1 MTIDAM
7 PARGTWLMVAVSMAL
22 FCVQIDYFAINLA
35 LPQMASDFGS
45 TATDLQWIIS
55 IYMVTLGA
63 LMVPA
68 GRLADIFGR
77 KQILLIGI
85 ALFGLASLLCAI
97 AASATTLVA
106 FRALQGAGAAL
117 IFPASVSVITNAFPP
132 AQSGR
137 MIGLAYGIAGLGNA
151 AGPLIG
157 GLLTQTVGWR
167 WIFALNIP
175 LTAACVL
182 IGAFAMSESRDTE
195 APRRIDVAGL
205 ALLTAGIGV
214 FTLTFDRAPAWGWWS
229 LATAGAFT
237 GALALLALFVIVESR
252 VRWPLVDLSLARNM
266 RFTVL
271 VAAGTIANV
280 AYGVTIFLSTVYL
293 QDARG
298 LDPLAAGLV
307 FLGPSA
313 GAAAGG
319 VLSGR
324 LAAGHPVRTMGVAT
338 VLAAASLGLLAAA
351 RDWALYVPTLTACG
365 FTLGLVYAFTT
376 VATQAVVS
384 PQRAGEA
391 AGIALTAMIAMG
403 GVGVAVASTT
413 LERLRSTG
421 MSTAGG
427 IDLIFAILA
436 AALLPAGL
444 LVAAVASRTPD
455 PISAQTRHRNTAQT

>member
-1 MTIDAM
+1 MTVDTT
-7 PARGTWLMVAVSMAL
+7 PVRGTWLMAAVSMAL
-22 FCVQIDYFAINLA
+22 FCVQVDYFAMNLA
-35 LPQMASDFGS
+35 LPRMATDFGS
-45 TATDLQWIIS
+45 TATDLQWIVS
-55 IYMVTLGA
+55 VYMVTLGA

-77 KQILLIGI
+77 KRVLLIGI
-85 ALFGLASLLCAI
+85 AVFGLASLLCAI
-97 AASATTLVA
+97 APSVATLVG
-106 FRALQGAGAAL
+106 FRALQGGGAAL

-132 AQSGR
+132 RQASR

-175 LTAACVL
+175 LTAACAI
-182 IGAFAMSESRDTE
+182 IGAFAISESRDPD
-195 APRRIDVAGL
+195 APRRIDLAGL
-205 ALLTAGIGV
+205 ALLTSGIGV

-229 LATAGAFT
+229 AATVGAFAGAI
-237 GALALLALFVIVESR
+237 GLLALFVIVERR
-252 VRWPLVDLSLARNM
+252 VRWPLVDLSLVRNA

-271 VAAGTIANV
+271 VAAGTVANI

-293 QDARG
+293 QDGRG

-313 GAAAGG
+313 GAAVGG

-324 LAAGHPVRTMGVAT
+324 LAAGHPVRVMGIST
-338 VLAAASLGLLAAA
+338 VLAAVSLALLASA
-351 RDWALYVPTLTACG
+351 RDWALYIPALTACG

-403 GVGVAVASTT
+403 GVGVAVAGTM
-413 LERLRSTG
+413 LERMRGNG
-421 MSTAGG
+421 MSIGVGVDVILTV
-427 IDLIFAILA
+427 LA

-444 LVAAVASRTPD
+444 LVLGVAARAALPAHLNHVG
-455 PISAQTRHRNTAQT
+455 

>member
-1 MTIDAM
+1 MTGT
-7 PARGTWLMVAVSMAL
+7 PASADVGPANGKWLMVAVSMAL
-22 FCVQIDYFAINLA
+22 FCVQIDYFAMNLA
-35 LPQMASDFGS
+35 LPRMASDFGS

-77 KQILLIGI
+77 KRVLLIGI

-97 AASATTLVA
+97 AASAATLVA

-157 GLLTQTVGWR
+157 GMLTQTVGWR

-182 IGAFAMSESRDTE
+182 IGAFAISESRDTE
-195 APRRIDVAGL
+195 APRRIDLAGL

-229 LATAGAFT
+229 LATVGAFT
-237 GALALLALFVIVESR
+237 GAIALLALFVVVERR
-252 VRWPLVDLSLARNM
+252 VRWPLVDLSLVRNT

-324 LAAGHPVRTMGVAT
+324 LAAGHPVRVMGVAT
-338 VLAAASLGLLAAA
+338 ILAAASLGLLAAA
-351 RDWALYVPTLTACG
+351 RDWALYVPALTACG

-376 VATQAVVS
+376 VATQSVVS

-391 AGIALTAMIAMG
+391 AGM
-403 GVGVAVASTT
+403 
-413 LERLRSTG
+413 LERLGSTG

-436 AALLPAGL
+436 AVLLPAGL
-444 LVAAVASRTPD
+444 LVVAVASRTAD
-455 PISAQTRHRNTAQT
+455 PASERC

>member
-1 MTIDAM
+1 MTTDARG
-7 PARGTWLMVAVSMAL
+7 ARGTWLMVAVSMAL

-97 AASATTLVA
+97 AASAATLVA

-324 LAAGHPVRTMGVAT
+324 LAAGHPMRIMGVAT

-413 LERLRSTG
+413 LERLRGTG

-427 IDLIFAILA
+427 IDLIFAVLA

>member
-97 AASATTLVA
+97 AASAATLVA

-175 LTAACVL
+175 LTAACML

-324 LAAGHPVRTMGVAT
+324 LAAGHPMRIMGVAT

-413 LERLRSTG
+413 LERLRGTG

-427 IDLIFAILA
+427 IDLIFAVLA

>member
-7 PARGTWLMVAVSMAL
+7 GSRGTWLMVAVSMAL

-77 KQILLIGI
+77 KRILLIGI

-97 AASATTLVA
+97 AASAATLVA

-182 IGAFAMSESRDTE
+182 IGAFAISESRDTE

-229 LATAGAFT
+229 LATAGAFI
-237 GALALLALFVIVESR
+237 GALALLALFVVVESR

-271 VAAGTIANV
+271 VVAGTIANV

-324 LAAGHPVRTMGVAT
+324 LAAGHPVRIMGVAT

>member
-97 AASATTLVA
+97 AASAATLVA

-324 LAAGHPVRTMGVAT
+324 LAAGHPMRIMGVAT

-413 LERLRSTG
+413 LERLRGTG

-427 IDLIFAILA
+427 IDLIFAVLA

>member
-1 MTIDAM
+1 MTVDTT
-7 PARGTWLMVAVSMAL
+7 PVRGKWLMAAVSMAL
-22 FCVQIDYFAINLA
+22 FCVQVDYFAMNLA
-35 LPQMASDFGS
+35 LPRMATDFGS
-45 TATDLQWIIS
+45 TATDLQWIVS
-55 IYMVTLGA
+55 IYLVTLGA
-63 LMVPA
+63 LLVPA
-68 GRLADIFGR
+68 GRLADVLGR
-77 KQILLIGI
+77 KRTLLIGI
-85 ALFGLASLLCAI
+85 AVFGLASLLCAI
-97 AASATTLVA
+97 APSVTTLVG

-132 AQSGR
+132 LQAGR

-175 LTAACVL
+175 LTAACAL
-182 IGAFAMSESRDTE
+182 IGVLAISESRDPD
-195 APRRIDVAGL
+195 APRRIDLAGL
-205 ALLTAGIGV
+205 ALLTSGIGV
-214 FTLTFDRAPAWGWWS
+214 FTLAFDRAPAWGWWS
-229 LATAGAFT
+229 PATLAALAGAVV
-237 GALALLALFVIVESR
+237 LFAAFVVVERR
-252 VRWPLVDLSLARNM
+252 VRWPLVDLSLMRNV

-271 VAAGTIANV
+271 VAAGTVANI

-293 QDARG
+293 QNGRG

-324 LAAGHPVRTMGVAT
+324 LAARHPMRVMGIT
-338 VLAAASLGLLAAA
+338 TLLAAVSLSLLASA
-351 RDWALYVPTLTACG
+351 RDWALYVPALTACG

-403 GVGVAVASTT
+403 GVGVAVAGTV
-413 LERLRSTG
+413 LERLRNNGISIG
-421 MSTAGG
+421 VG
-427 IDLIFAILA
+427 IDVILA
-436 AALLPAGL
+436 VLAVALLPAGL
-444 LVAAVASRTPD
+444 IVLGMASRTAP
-455 PISAQTRHRNTAQT
+455 PVRS

>member
-7 PARGTWLMVAVSMAL
+7 GSRGTWLMVAVSMAL

-77 KQILLIGI
+77 KRILLIGI

-97 AASATTLVA
+97 AASAATLVA

-182 IGAFAMSESRDTE
+182 IGAFAISESRDTE

-229 LATAGAFT
+229 LATAGAFI
-237 GALALLALFVIVESR
+237 GALALLALFVVVESR
-252 VRWPLVDLSLARNM
+252 VRWPLVDLSLARTM

-271 VAAGTIANV
+271 VVAGTIANV

-324 LAAGHPVRTMGVAT
+324 LAAGHPVRIMGVAT

>member
-1 MTIDAM
+1 MMA
-7 PARGTWLMVAVSMAL
+7 AVCLAL

-35 LPQMASDFGS
+35 LPQMAGDFDS
-45 TATDLQWIIS
+45 TTTDLQWVVS
-55 IYMVTLGA
+55 VYMVTLGA

-77 KQILLIGI
+77 KRALLAGV
-85 ALFGLASLLCAI
+85 ALFGLASLLCAV
-97 AASATTLVA
+97 APSVATLVG

-132 AQSGR
+132 EQAGR
-137 MIGLAYGIAGLGNA
+137 KIGLAYGIAGLGNA

-175 LTAACVL
+175 LTVACL
-182 IGAFAMSESRDTE
+182 IIGAFAISESRDTA
-195 APRRIDVAGL
+195 APRRIDIAGL
-205 ALLTAGIGV
+205 ALLTSGIGV
-214 FTLTFDRAPAWGWWS
+214 FTLTFDRAPVWGW
-229 LATAGAFT
+229 LAPATIVALAGAV
-237 GALALLALFVIVESR
+237 ALFALFVAVERR
-252 VRWPLVDLSLARNM
+252 VRWPLVDLSLARNV
-266 RFTVL
+266 RFGVL
-271 VAAGTIANV
+271 VAAGSVANV
-280 AYGVTIFLSTVYL
+280 AYGVTIFLSTLYL

-298 LDPLAAGLV
+298 LDPLTAGLV

-313 GAAAGG
+313 GAAVGG

-324 LAAGHPVRTMGVAT
+324 FAAGQPVRIMGATT
-338 VLAAASLGLLAAA
+338 VLAAASLALLGSASG
-351 RDWALYVPTLTACG
+351 WAVYLPALTACG

-391 AGIALTAMIAMG
+391 AGIALTAMITMG
-403 GVGVAVASTT
+403 GVGIAVAGTM

-421 MSTAGG
+421 ATTAAG
-427 IDLIFAILA
+427 IDVILTA
-436 AALLPAGL
+436 LAGLLLPAGL
-444 LVAAVASRTPD
+444 LVLAVASRTAGPA
-455 PISAQTRHRNTAQT
+455 PTRR

>member
-97 AASATTLVA
+97 AASAATLVA

-413 LERLRSTG
+413 LERLRGTG

-427 IDLIFAILA
+427 IDLIFAVLA

>member
-7 PARGTWLMVAVSMAL
+7 GSRGTWLMVAVSMAL

-77 KQILLIGI
+77 KRILLIGI

-97 AASATTLVA
+97 AASAATLVA

-182 IGAFAMSESRDTE
+182 IGAFAISESRDTE

-229 LATAGAFT
+229 LATAGAFI
-237 GALALLALFVIVESR
+237 GALALLALFVVVESR

-324 LAAGHPVRTMGVAT
+324 LAAGHPVRIMGVAT

>member
-1 MTIDAM
+1 MTTDARG
-7 PARGTWLMVAVSMAL
+7 ARGTWLMVAVSMAL

-97 AASATTLVA
+97 AASAATLVA

-324 LAAGHPVRTMGVAT
+324 LAAGHPMRIMGVAT

-413 LERLRSTG
+413 LERLRGTG

-427 IDLIFAILA
+427 IDLIFAVLA

-455 PISAQTRHRNTAQT
+455 PISAQTRHRNTAET

>member
-97 AASATTLVA
+97 AASAATLVA

-182 IGAFAMSESRDTE
+182 IGAFAISESRDTE

-324 LAAGHPVRTMGVAT
+324 LAAGHPMRIMGVAT

-413 LERLRSTG
+413 LERLRGTG

-427 IDLIFAILA
+427 IDLIFAVLA

>member
-1 MTIDAM
+1 MTGT
-7 PARGTWLMVAVSMAL
+7 PASADVGPANGKWLMVAVSMAL
-22 FCVQIDYFAINLA
+22 FCVQIDYFAMNLA
-35 LPQMASDFGS
+35 LPRMASDFGS

-77 KQILLIGI
+77 KRVLLIGI

-97 AASATTLVA
+97 AASAATLVA

-157 GLLTQTVGWR
+157 GMLTQTVGWR

-182 IGAFAMSESRDTE
+182 IGAFAISESRDTE
-195 APRRIDVAGL
+195 APRRIDLAGL

-229 LATAGAFT
+229 FATVGAFT
-237 GALALLALFVIVESR
+237 GAIALLALFVVVERR
-252 VRWPLVDLSLARNM
+252 VRWPLVDLSLVRNT

-324 LAAGHPVRTMGVAT
+324 LAAGHPVRVMGVAT
-338 VLAAASLGLLAAA
+338 ILAAASLGLLAAA
-351 RDWALYVPTLTACG
+351 RDWALYVPALTACG

-376 VATQAVVS
+376 VATQSVVS

-391 AGIALTAMIAMG
+391 AGIALTAMIAIG
-403 GVGVAVASTT
+403 GIGVAVASTM
-413 LERLRSTG
+413 LERLGSTG

-436 AALLPAGL
+436 AVLPAGL
-444 LVAAVASRTPD
+444 LVVAVASRTAD
-455 PISAQTRHRNTAQT
+455 PASERC